1 MPSQRNGYDCGL
13 YVCAAAEALCKL
25 AAGSQQQQ
33 QQQPDAGSS
42 DTSSWEELEQEA
54 LQHISS
60 SYIADLREQMLVQI
74 EQLAEKEQRVKDL
87 TC

>member
-25 AAGSQQQQ
+25 AAGCQQQQ
-33 QQQPDAGSS
+33 RQQQDAGSS
-42 DTSSWEELEQEA
+42 GTKSWEELEQEA
-54 LQHISS
+54 FQHISS
-60 SYIADLREQMLVQI
+60 GYIADLRAQMLVLIQ
-74 EQLAEKEQRVKDL
+74 QLAEQEQRVKIQ